1 MTARSDHALTVVL
14 VHGAFCDPTLWSP
27 VVTQLRAEGVTVH
40 APANPLRR
48 LVTDTA
54 HIVGVARAVTGRVL
68 LAGHA
73 YGGAVITG
81 AATQVDNVAGLVYV
95 TGYALDAGESVADVD
110 RRFPAALLRLSL
122 PAGAELTIARESFP
136 AVFAAD
142 LPAPAAAA
150 MAGRQAP
157 IAVACLSDPCAGA
170 AWRRLPSWY
179 LIAGDDRCLP
189 PEAQRF
195 MADRAGSQISE
206 TAGSHAVAVSQPTAV
221 ADVVLTA
228 ARAAR

>member
-1 MTARSDHALTVVL
+1 MAVISDRALTVVL
-14 VHGAFCDPTLWSP
+14 VHGAFCDPSVWSP
-27 VVTQLRAEGVTVH
+27 VMTQLRAEGVTVY

-48 LVTDTA
+48 LASDTA
-54 HIVGVARAVTGRVL
+54 YIVGVARAVAGRVL

-95 TGYALDAGESVADVD
+95 TGYALDAGESAADVE
-110 RRFPAALLRLSL
+110 RRFPTAMLRLSRRT
-122 PAGAELTIARESFP
+122 ATDLTIDPASFP

-142 LPAPAAAA
+142 LPARTAAA

-157 IAVACLSDPCAGA
+157 IAVACLTDRSASA

-179 LIAGDDRCLP
+179 LIANDDRCLP

-195 MADRAGSQISE
+195 MARRAGSHVSE